1 MLTARGRAALGLGA
15 AAYVGAW
22 AFGAQALY
30 PAAVGLPL
38 AVLLAWGWVRLVN
51 RPMRLR
57 RAAWGAHHVEGDDV
71 PVDVEIVHD
80 GPVVPASVLVVE
92 RVAKLGERRTELER
106 RGKKLRARYVLE
118 HVPRG
123 RYRTERAEAVLED
136 PFGLERVVV
145 DLPTASALLV
155 YPRVVDLDGL
165 FSESGAYAHDGRR
178 ALLRR
183 TSGFDLHSVREY
195 EHGESTRKVHWR
207 STARRG
213 ELMVK
218 ELEDAPRD
226 EVAVLLD
233 ADEAAV
239 AGTPPDSSFDAQVR
253 AAAAILRTHVR
264 RGRSCV
270 LVVSARTRDAQR
282 VRAEDHEW
290 QRALELLAAAE
301 PAGRVPAA
309 ALVGEEAGPAA
320 RALEL
325 AVVTSR
331 LTPDLVDRLVQ
342 RAASR
347 RGVSL
352 VYVDA
357 ATFGRGG
364 GRTAE
369 PGLLRLQSLGV
380 PVAVVR
386 RGDDLA
392 AALGT
397 REAQEA
403 IRHG

>member
-1 MLTARGRAALGLGA
+1 MLTARGKAALALGA
-15 AAYVGAW
+15 AAYLGAW
-22 AFGAQALY
+22 AFGAEALY

-57 RAAWGAHHVEGDDV
+57 RAAWGTHHVEGDDV
-71 PVDVEIVHD
+71 PVDVEVVHD
-80 GPVVPASVLVVE
+80 GPISPASVVVVE
-92 RVAKLGERRTELER
+92 RLAKLGERRVDLER
-106 RGKKLRARYVLE
+106 RDGKLRARYVLE
-118 HVPRG
+118 HLPRG
-123 RYRTERAEAVLED
+123 RYRTEHAQAVLED

-145 DLPTASALLV
+145 DLPTTSALLV
-155 YPRVVDLDGL
+155 YPRVVELDGL

-183 TSGFDLHSVREY
+183 TSGVDLHSVREY
-195 EHGESTRKVHWR
+195 VHGESTRKVHWR

-233 ADEAAV
+233 ADEATV
-239 AGTPPDSSFDAQVR
+239 AGRPPDSSFDAQVR

-270 LVVSARTRDAQR
+270 LVLSGRTREAQR
-282 VRAEDHEW
+282 VRGDDGEW

-301 PAGRVPAA
+301 PTGRAAAA
-309 ALVGEEAGPAA
+309 ALLGDESGPAA

-325 AVVTSR
+325 AVVTAR
-331 LTPDLVDRLVQ
+331 LTPDLVERLVQ
-342 RAASR
+342 RAAMR

-352 VYVDA
+352 VYVEA
-357 ATFGRGG
+357 ASFGRGT
-364 GRTAE
+364 RQVE
-369 PGLLRLQSLGV
+369 PALLRLQSVGV

-386 RGDDLA
+386 RGDDLV
-392 AALGT
+392 AALGA
-397 REAQEA
+397 RETPEVASRA
-403 IRHG
+403 